1 MKERRTQYLVDAPA
15 QLRLVGLVLAAGFTT
30 LLIAGSFFWLNWK
43 VLSVLLEHSTVK
55 TAVLNEVFLFYGGL
69 CLLAVFGVLVVLSMV
84 MLVVSNRIL
93 GPIYRL
99 REDLSSML
107 EDEEVHLFSV
117 RDRDHIQDF
126 VRQLN
131 RFVIAVKRSDKTLEG
146 SGEIPETEE
155 ELPLEG
161 DSDE

>member
-1 MKERRTQYLVDAPA
+1 MKKRRKQYLVDASS
-15 QLRLVGLVLAAGFTT
+15 QLRLVGLVLASGLITT
-30 LLIAGSFFWLNWK
+30 LIAGSFFWLNWK
-43 VLSVLLEHSTVK
+43 VLSILIEHSQVDAT
-55 TAVLNEVFLFYGGL
+55 VLNEVFLFYGGL
-69 CLLAVFGVLVVLSMV
+69 CLLAVMGVLVVLTMV
-84 MLVVSNRIL
+84 TLIVSNRIL

-99 REDLSSML
+99 RTDLKSML

-146 SGEIPETEE
+146 AEEIPESAE
-155 ELPLEG
+155 ELSTEVE
-161 DSDE
+161 SEE